1 MQVAVASRAARRP
14 RSATRPGCSRSSGT
28 CCRTPSSS
36 RRPAGGYAWTCGARA
51 HTCEIDVSDTGVGI
65 RPDFLP
71 HLFERF
77 RQADASTT
85 RNHGGLGLGLAIV
98 RHLVELH
105 GGTVA
110 AASDGPGRG
119 ATFTVSLPFAP
130 EATGPLLVP
139 RTAGFDQRL
148 RLAGLRVLAVD
159 DDHDS
164 RHLVCELLRG
174 AGAEVQ
180 PAASA
185 EEALQA
191 LGSSAFDLLVAD
203 IAMPGQD
210 GFALI
215 QRLFTSATAEGRPA
229 IPGHRRDGARA

>member
-1 MQVAVASRAARRP
+1 MQI
-14 RSATRPGCSRSSGT
+14 
-28 CCRTPSSS
+28 
-36 RRPAGGYAWTCGARA
+36 
-51 HTCEIDVSDTGVGI
+51 HVSDTGVGI
-65 RPDFLP
+65 QPDFLP
-71 HLFERF
+71 HVFERF

-85 RNHGGLGLGLAIV
+85 RNAQRPRSRPGDH
-98 RHLVELH
+98 RHLAELH

-130 EATGPLLVP
+130 EATGPLFVP

-148 RLAGLRVLAVD
+148 RLAGLRVLTVD

-215 QRLFTSATAEGRPA
+215 QRLFASAIAEGRPA
-229 IPGHRRDGARA
+229 IPVIAVTAHAREEDRARVLAAGFAAHVPKPVDEALLLETAWSLGVRSNQAGQA